1 MKNIKQIL
9 PLLLLILANTIMSQN
24 REIVINENPSSITNP
39 SSTTKPFAIKVGY
52 LQTDL
57 YGNDIEILSYDGKTK
72 GLNSFMIGLEYNSE
86 ISKFISLK
94 HELNFKTHGAEIQL
108 KDETNG
114 TYNSKLKMN
123 SLELQPINITFRYK
137 WIQLYV
143 GPYASALINA
153 TITRKDESGN
163 SYKDKSIF
171 GKPDDDTEENK
182 YLQKMDFG
190 ATAGLLFEFNRTIS
204 LGVRYSHGLV
214 PIFDNTTEQKSINI
228 YNKTL
233 GVVIGYNL

>member
-24 REIVINENPSSITNP
+24 REIVINENPSSIT
-39 SSTTKPFAIKVGY
+39 KPFAIKVGF

-57 YGNDIEILSYDGKTK
+57 YGNDIEMLSFDEKTK

-94 HELNFKTHGAEIQL
+94 HELNFKAHGAEIQL
-108 KDETNG
+108 KDEING

-137 WIQLYV
+137 WIQFYV

-153 TITRKDESGN
+153 NITRKDGNGN

-190 ATAGLLFEFNRTIS
+190 ATAGLLFEFNKTIS
-204 LGVRYSHGLV
+204 LGVRCSHGLV
-214 PIFDNTTEQKSINI
+214 PIFDNATEQKSINI
-228 YNKTL
+228 YNKAL